1 MAGFFVDISNTNR
14 SHMLNCIYCEHEKF
28 ESGKGSEEHTILSS
42 LGGRKLSRNI
52 CCERCNNR
60 LGKAIDDGLSS
71 RLSIISTLL
80 NIKTGRNKGAPV
92 QQGIV
97 KLGDESYNLLPTG
110 EMIRGKVEKQWKT
123 ELGKTKFHIVA
134 NTEEQAL
141 KIIEGQLK
149 SRGKSLD
156 DIEMGTVTEVTQYG
170 ATIDGIFSFCEND
183 LRSVAKMALT
193 MLATKVSPSRLRGS
207 EFTDVINYINGSD
220 LNAEDIVFS
229 DTNTI
234 FPSQYKVSNINHRI
248 FIYSSQTEGLVFAL
262 VELYGGFRF
271 SILLSRQWTG
281 PSISCCYAIDP
292 VSQDKIDSDIE
303 ANLELE
309 AVLASRGC
317 VMSKAIE
324 QLKPLFDHISALDI
338 QREEQR
344 IIDSAMAKYG
354 IEVLDEH
361 CDDVVFQTIVKDL
374 VDMYLKRS
382 STQSRKLF

>member
-1 MAGFFVDISNTNR
+1 
-14 SHMLNCIYCEHEKF
+14 MLDCIYCEHETF
-28 ESGKGSEEHTILSS
+28 ELGKGSKEHAILSS

-52 CCERCNNR
+52 CCESCNNR

-80 NIKTGRNKGAPV
+80 NIKTGRNKNAPV
-92 QQGIV
+92 QQGVV

-110 EMIRGKVEKQWKT
+110 EMLRGKVEQQWKA
-123 ELGKTKFHIVA
+123 ERGKTKFHIVA

-156 DIEMGTVTEVTQYG
+156 DIEMGAVTEVTQYG
-170 ATIDGIFSFCEND
+170 AEISETFSFCEND
-183 LRSVAKMALT
+183 LRSIAKMALT

-207 EFTDVINYINGSD
+207 EFIDVIQYINGCD

-229 DTNTI
+229 DTNTL
-234 FPSQYKVSNINHRI
+234 FPSQYQVSDINHRI
-248 FIYSSQTEGLVFAL
+248 FIYSSQNEGLAVSL

-271 SILLSRQWTG
+271 SVLLSKNWTG

-292 VSQDKIDSDIE
+292 VSQDKIDSDID
-303 ANLELE
+303 ANLELQ
-309 AVLASRGC
+309 AVLDNRGC
-317 VMSKAIE
+317 VQSKAIE
-324 QLKPLFDHISALDI
+324 QLKPLFDYISESDI

-344 IIDSAMAKYG
+344 IIDTVMEKYG
-354 IEVLDEH
+354 VEALDEH
-361 CDDVVFQTIVKDL
+361 CDDAVFQTIAKNL
-374 VDMYLKRS
+374 ADMYLKRS
-382 STQSRKLF
+382 SRQSRKLV